1 MCPIVS
7 AVEAYSLYSCRLQIT
22 YGLLVE
28 ERKKKNIFGDLLLW
42 QGKPLMKY
50 KDGGVNGVDANS

>member
-1 MCPIVS
+1 MCPVVS
-7 AVEAYSLYSCRLQIT
+7 AVEAYLLYSCRLQIT
-22 YGLLVE
+22 YGLHVE

-50 KDGGVNGVDANS
+50 KDGAVNGDDANS